1 MIERKTGLMKQLQSR
16 VDNVVA
22 QASKDTTQLEKK
34 ITSLREDIK
43 QVVKIQD
50 KNNLDLE
57 TKIKALKELK
67 AAVELYF
74 PQPPVAVSQTNTFPQ
89 ASPAVAP
96 LQSPNCLHPDA
107 NGFYTTPGSNLQPM
121 IQPYTIPLSGPV
133 QGSFVQTIP
142 RSDASIICLPQT
154 PVEGSKTIVYPQTLT
169 RQLQGAPLIAQ
180 VPQYPPNPFPLPSGK
195 GHGPDPTLGK
205 TSESISTAIVMHN
218 CHPKNNDEL
227 ILVKGS
233 RVKILEKS
241 DDFWWFGQYE
251 DKIGW
256 IPSTYIKEE
265 KDE

>member
-1 MIERKTGLMKQLQSR
+1 MEDMIERKTGLMKQLQSR

-96 LQSPNCLHPDA
+96 LQSTNCLHPGA
-107 NGFYTTPGSNLQPM
+107 NGFYATPGSNLQPM
-121 IQPYTIPLSGPV
+121 IQPYTIPLPGPV
-133 QGSFVQTIP
+133 QGSSVHTIP
-142 RSDASIICLPQT
+142 RPNASVICLSQT
-154 PVEGSKTIVYPQTLT
+154 PVEGSKTLT
-169 RQLQGAPLIAQ
+169 RQLEGAPLIA
-180 VPQYPPNPFPLPSGK
+180 PGLPYPLSPLPSDK
-195 GHGPDPTLGK
+195 GQPNNGSS
-205 TSESISTAIVMHN
+205 SESISTAVVLCN
-218 CHPKNNDEL
+218 YQALKTDEL
-227 ILVKGS
+227 SLVKGS
-233 RVKILEKS
+233 RVKILQKS
-241 DDFWWFGQYE
+241 NDFWWRVQYE
-251 DKIGW
+251 NKIGW
-256 IPSTYIKEE
+256 IPSNYIKEE